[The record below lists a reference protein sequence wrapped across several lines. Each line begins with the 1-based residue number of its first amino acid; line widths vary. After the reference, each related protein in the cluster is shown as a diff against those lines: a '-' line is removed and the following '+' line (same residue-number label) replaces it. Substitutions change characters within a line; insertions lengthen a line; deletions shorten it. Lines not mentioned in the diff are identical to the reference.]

1 MQKLSYAVLDKLI
14 EKHVTSAEIDVLLYI
29 SRYQNN
35 QGVAEGI
42 YYKTVCEELN
52 IVYQTFYDV
61 KESLVEKGIIAVE
74 KNHYLDYDIKILDN
88 DFSHPED
95 WKQGYLNTNYEMFA
109 SSQFRNLKAGAK
121 LLAMDLMKNNLAG
134 GRSYHCKT
142 DNFFKI
148 FMNKFQIC
156 KRTLQEYL
164 KMLRLLFY
172 IGVKEHQ
179 YWITIRNFAKEKQL
193 GSENSNYHKNSIEVA
208 IRRNRITHTRKE
220 DVIKMERILN
230 NYKRQINELFN
241 GFSLSNTVLR
251 SLEKLNP
258 GVKKEKWKRELKPN
272 LIHRVLRQELGL
284 DVRKLPF
291 DAETI

>member
-1 MQKLSYAVLDKLI
+1 MQKLSFAVLDKLI
-14 EKHVTSAEIDVLLYI
+14 ENHVTSAEIDVLLYI

-42 YYKTVCEELN
+42 YYKTVCEELD

-61 KESLVEKGIIAVE
+61 KNSLIEKGIIEVE
-74 KNHYLDYDIKILDN
+74 KRHYLDYDIKILDN
-88 DFSHPED
+88 DFSNPD
-95 WKQGYLNTNYEMFA
+95 AWKNGYLNTNYEMFA

-121 LLAMDLMKNNLAG
+121 LLAMDLLKNNMAG
-134 GRSYHCKT
+134 GRSYHCRT

-148 FMNKFQIC
+148 FMSKFQIC

-179 YWITIRNFAKEKQL
+179 YWITIRNFAREKQHS
-193 GSENSNYHKNSIEVA
+193 SENGNYNQNCISVA
-208 IRRNRITHTRKE
+208 IRRNHIKQTRRE
-220 DVIKMERILN
+220 DVTKIERILN
-230 NYKRQINELFN
+230 TYKQQINELFD
-241 GFSLSNTVLR
+241 GFSLSDTVHR

-258 GVKKEKWKRELKPN
+258 GIKQEKWKRELKPN

-284 DVRKLPF
+284 DVRSLPF
-291 DAETI
+291 DIETI

>member
-14 EKHVTSAEIDVLLYI
+14 ENHVTSAEIDVLLYI

-35 QGVAEGI
+35 QGVAEGM
-42 YYKTVCEELN
+42 YYKTICEELD

-61 KESLVEKGIIAVE
+61 KNSLIEKGIIEAH
-74 KNHYLDYDIKILDN
+74 KRHYLDYDIKILDN
-88 DFSHPED
+88 DFSDPEA
-95 WKQGYLNTNYEMFA
+95 WKKGYLNTNYEMFA

-134 GRSYHCKT
+134 GRSYRCRT
-142 DNFFKI
+142 DHFFKI
-148 FMNKFQIC
+148 FMDKFQIC

-179 YWITIRNFAKEKQL
+179 YWITIRNFAKEKQH
-193 GSENSNYHKNSIEVA
+193 GSENGNYNQNCIAVA
-208 IRRNRITHTRKE
+208 IRRNHIKQTRKE
-220 DVIKMERILN
+220 DVTKIERILN
-230 NYKRQINELFN
+230 TYKQQINDMLH
-241 GFSLSNTVLR
+241 GFSLSDTVLR

-258 GVKKEKWKRELKPN
+258 GKKKVKWKRELKPN

-284 DVRKLPF
+284 DVRELPF
-291 DAETI
+291 DVETI